1 LPLTIDAKSGPE
13 RMTAKAVQSYWTRR
27 PCGSSL
33 ASDAK
38 PGSAEFFQ
46 LTEMHRYTRE
56 PYVPAFARFDEWKGK
71 KVLEVGCGIGAD
83 LARFARA
90 GARVVGVDI
99 TAVGAVTSRRRLQF
113 HNLPGETL
121 VGNAESL
128 PFASNFFDLVYSW
141 GVIHHSPDTEAAAR
155 EIVRVA
161 RPGGSVV
168 VMLYNRRSLV
178 AAQAYILY
186 GLLRG
191 RPFRSLS
198 EIMASHLESPGTKA
212 FTEQQARRMFDVLE
226 NLHVRRVVTIYDLRI
241 GRDRFLP
248 NWICR
253 ILPQRLGY
261 FMVISGTKPRLAAGS
276 MPELNIAHAR
286 RSLKV

>member
-1 LPLTIDAKSGPE
+1 MQPTDRSGSVNFG
-13 RMTAKAVQSYWTRR
+13 AVRDYWTTR
-27 PCGSSL
+27 PCGSWL
-33 ASDAK
+33 AAEAS
-38 PGSAEFFQ
+38 PCSAEYFET
-46 LTEMHRYTRE
+46 TELGRYARE
-56 PYVPAFARFDEWKGK
+56 PFVSEYARFGEWRGK
-71 KVLEVGCGIGAD
+71 RVLEVGCGIGAD
-83 LARFARA
+83 LARFARE

-99 TAVGAVTSRRRLQF
+99 TAVGAVTSRGRLQF

-128 PFASNFFDLVYSW
+128 PFASNVFDLVYSW

-168 VMLYNRRSLV
+168 VMIYNRRSLV

-261 FMVISGTKPRLAAGS
+261 FMVISGTKPRLAAAS
-276 MPELNIAHAR
+276 TRTPELNIAHAR
-286 RSLKV
+286 RSLNV